1 MCGIIGYMGRHK
13 AFPILIRVLK
23 RLEYRIYNSVGV
35 ILFYDRLQQYV
46 HNVKGKV
53 IALVSQGGAVI
64 SKITDICIE
73 FTETLECHS
82 PLLTTLPL
90 QLMAYHIA
98 TYKGMDVDQPR
109 NLAKS
114 VTVE

>member
-13 AFPILIRVLK
+13 AFPIFIRGLK

-90 QLMAYHIA
+90 QMKSCQIA
-98 TYKGMDVDQPR
+98 TYKEMNVNQSC
-109 NLAKS
+109 NLSKS
-114 VTVE
+114 VMVE

>member
-13 AFPILIRVLK
+13 AFPILIRGLK

-35 ILFYDRLQQYV
+35 ILFYDRLQQSV

-53 IALVSQGGAVI
+53 IALISQGDAVI

-73 FTETLECHS
+73 LAETIECHG
-82 PLLTTLPL
+82 PLLTTQPL
-90 QLMAYHIA
+90 QMKSCQIA
-98 TYKGMDVDQPR
+98 T
-109 NLAKS
+109 
-114 VTVE
+114 